1 MRHGVQRV
9 ALVDEAAAGRNARRA
24 GARASARR
32 ARVATFS
39 STAARSSQ
47 QVAHRGQQARV
58 VPGLGDVVG
67 RAGLDQVHGGFE
79 VRPCGRAG
87 SPARRDAARAIPEQ
101 RDAFFARGG
110 LAPEVHVLDDQVHF
124 WERTVARA
132 SAGDEAPRTR
142 APCRDNRTWKAVR
155 TASLS
160 SATSTVRCARRSSTF
175 DVIEVIR
182 KTLGRARGLQA
193 TGHFCTWED

>member
-1 MRHGVQRV
+1 MQ
-9 ALVDEAAAGRNARRA
+9 
-24 GARASARR
+24 SAQF
-32 ARVATFS
+32 A
-39 STAARSSQ
+39 
-47 QVAHRGQQARV
+47 
-58 VPGLGDVVG
+58 
-67 RAGLDQVHGGFE
+67 
-79 VRPCGRAG
+79 
-87 SPARRDAARAIPEQ
+87 EQ
-101 RDAFFARGG
+101 RDAFFAGSG

-175 DVIEVIR
+175 DVTEVIR
-182 KTLGRARGLQA
+182 KTLGSGQRVASG
-193 TGHFCTWED
+193 GHFCTVE